1 MSESYIKM
9 KKSAAYLSFAIGIGL
24 FFVKMFAYFI
34 TGSSAIFADAME
46 SVVHV
51 LATAMALY
59 SIILSTK
66 PPDESHLYGHGN
78 IEYFSAGVEGFFI
91 LIAAISII
99 YTSVIKIISGFD
111 IEDLDYGTALIAFA
125 GFTNLILGYF
135 LVERG
140 KKTDSIALV
149 ADGKHVLTDSFTSF
163 GVVVGLILV
172 LITGYKIIDPVVAI
186 IVGFN
191 IIFTGYKLIRESIGG
206 LMNETDQKL
215 LNRISDILIESREDH
230 WIDIHLLRFWK
241 SAEKVFIDFHLTLPY
256 YFTIRES
263 HEEEE
268 KIERE
273 IQKSIPTAQVKLH
286 IDYCVDS
293 LCKFCKY
300 TDCKVRKYD
309 FKIETGWDK
318 KKLIGEALVLNA
330 ENHNTLSL

>member
-1 MSESYIKM
+1 MSETNIKL
-9 KKSAAYLSFAIGIGL
+9 KKSAAYISFAIGVGL
-24 FFVKMFAYFI
+24 FFIKIFAYFL
-34 TGSSAIFADAME
+34 TGSSAIFADALE

-91 LIAAISII
+91 LLAAVSII
-99 YTSVIKIISGFD
+99 YTSVDKIITGFE
-111 IEDLDYGTALIAFA
+111 IQSLDYGTALIAFA
-125 GFTNLILGYF
+125 GLTNLLLGLF
-135 LVERG
+135 LVKRG
-140 KKTDSIALV
+140 KATDSIALV

-163 GVVVGLILV
+163 GVVFGLILV
-172 LITGYKIIDPVVAI
+172 LITGLKIIDPIVAI
-186 IVGFN
+186 IVALN

-215 LNRISDILIESREDH
+215 LTQIVEILIANRKDH
-230 WIDIHLLRFWK
+230 WIDIHQLRFWK

-268 KIERE
+268 KIEAE

-286 IDYCVDS
+286 IDYCVAS
-293 LCKFCKY
+293 LCKYCKY
-300 TDCKVRKYD
+300 KECKVRKED
-309 FKIETGWDK
+309 FANEIVWDK
-318 KKLIGEALVLNA
+318 KKLIGEALVLKA
-330 ENHNTLSL
+330 ENHKTVNL

>member
-1 MSESYIKM
+1 MPESHIKL
-9 KKSAAYLSFAIGIGL
+9 KKSAAYLSFWVGIGL
-24 FFVKMFAYFI
+24 FIVKVFAYFL
-34 TGSSAIFADAME
+34 TGSSAIFADALE

-91 LIAAISII
+91 LLAAVSII
-99 YTSVIKIISGFD
+99 YTSVIKIFSGFE
-111 IEDLDYGTALIAFA
+111 IQDLDYGTVLIAFA
-125 GFTNLILGYF
+125 GFTNLFLGFF
-135 LVERG
+135 LVKRG
-140 KKTDSIALV
+140 EKTDSLALV

-163 GVVVGLILV
+163 GVVTGLVLV
-172 LITGYKIIDPVVAI
+172 LITGYKIIDPIVAI

-215 LNRISDILIESREDH
+215 LSRIVEILIENRKDH
-230 WIDIHLLRFWK
+230 WIDIHQLRFWK

-268 KIERE
+268 KIESE

-286 IDYCVDS
+286 IDYCTDS
-293 LCKFCKY
+293 LCKYCKY
-300 TDCKVRKYD
+300 QECKVRKD
-309 FKIETGWDK
+309 GFREETVWDK
-318 KKLIGEALVLNA
+318 KKLIGEALVLKA
-330 ENHNTLSL
+330 EEHKTLSL